1 MYVNAT
7 YRLQELNLVIKFSK
21 FGIAKT
27 IPCQKTLLMAL
38 SISEGKF
45 GILF

>member
-7 YRLQELNLVIKFSK
+7 YRLQELNLVIKSSK
-21 FGIAKT
+21 FGI
-27 IPCQKTLLMAL
+27 TLLMAP